1 MRQNKA
7 SPSKKGQNYEKC
19 STSIDAVAHA
29 PLRYKNTYRAAA
41 RHVRH
46 SNCVTSTDRQ
56 QHYKRL
62 AKENKTMHTAIPQEL
77 ALKAKQNPLSQN
89 SLSTSAVTIACARL
103 ASTLSIMPASSR
115 MRMPVM
121 A

>member
-1 MRQNKA
+1 MKNAQLA
-7 SPSKKGQNYEKC
+7 L
-19 STSIDAVAHA
+19 TLLHM
-29 PLRYKNTYRAAA
+29 LRYAIKIRIAQL
-41 RHVRH
+41 HVRH
-46 SNCVTSTDRQ
+46 SNCVTNTDRQ
-56 QHYKRL
+56 QPYKRL

>member
-1 MRQNKA
+1 MKNAQLA
-7 SPSKKGQNYEKC
+7 L
-19 STSIDAVAHA
+19 TLLHM
-29 PLRYKNTYRAAA
+29 LRYKNTYRAAA

-46 SNCVTSTDRQ
+46 SNCVTNTDRQ
-56 QHYKRL
+56 QPYKRL

-77 ALKAKQNPLSQN
+77 ALKAKQSPLSQN
-89 SLSTSAVTIACARL
+89 SLSTRAVTIACARL
-103 ASTLSIMPASSR
+103 ASTLSIMPASC

>member
-1 MRQNKA
+1 
-7 SPSKKGQNYEKC
+7 
-19 STSIDAVAHA
+19 
-29 PLRYKNTYRAAA
+29 
-41 RHVRH
+41 
-46 SNCVTSTDRQ
+46 
-56 QHYKRL
+56 
-62 AKENKTMHTAIPQEL
+62 MHTTIPQEL